1 MLQFLTP
8 PIDEQYIQSSDLR
21 NLIDMHHE
29 VSLYFDDEQDGPAIA
44 STETDGPI
52 IETDDQGLEY
62 ITLF

>member
-1 MLQFLTP
+1 M
-8 PIDEQYIQSSDLR
+8 QSSDLR

-44 STETDGPI
+44 STETDGPM